1 MNFKIAALL
10 ACIMLAP
17 RSWAMQQAQ
26 IKTVPAS
33 FATTLA
39 QNPRYLF
46 YASAGFFAGTML
58 LDIYLDLQRN
68 KSLRK
73 AKNEAEDI
81 CRAKFERNEISS
93 PEMHV
98 RIHKMN
104 IEAQKKLRKQ
114 YLPLDILTAALGAT
128 TGITLLAGCVLKA
141 KNKFSPAM
149 VK

>member
-58 LDIYLDLQRN
+58 LDTYLGLQWN
-68 KSLRK
+68 KSLRT
-73 AKNEAEDI
+73 AKNEAETI

-93 PEMHV
+93 PEMHI
-98 RIHKMN
+98 RIPQMN
-104 IEAQKKLRKQ
+104 LEAQKKLRKQ
-114 YLPLDILTAALGAT
+114 YLPLGILTAALGAT
-128 TGITLLAGCVLKA
+128 TVITFLAGCVLKA